1 MSRWIGPV
9 VVAVLAALAGWY
21 ITLAATP
28 TVIMDLARERLATQ
42 AGYNR
47 IMHSPLVKAE
57 SQFVVRPSPDLAYS
71 ICAFDLTQ
79 GPLEVMANPVP
90 DHYWSLTVFDSV
102 TNVAFVE
109 SDRDSKGAPIR
120 IVLATA
126 DQPVTKGGRK
136 VTMPDAKGVAL
147 IRVLLKNRGEIGAV
161 DAFRKKSFCRPL
173 KPSS

>member
-1 MSRWIGPV
+1 MSRWIGPLAL
-9 VVAVLAALAGWY
+9 AVLAALAGWY
-21 ITLAATP
+21 ATLAATP
-28 TVIMDLARERLATQ
+28 TVIMDFAWERLAAE

-47 IMHSPLVKAE
+47 MTHSPLVKAE

-71 ICAFDLTQ
+71 ICAFDLSE

-90 DHYWSLTVFDSV
+90 DHYWLLTVFDSV

-126 DQPVTKGGRK
+126 DQPVTKGARK
-136 VTMPDAKGVAL
+136 VIMPDAKGVAL
-147 IRVLLKNRGEIGAV
+147 IRVLLKSRSEMGAV